1 MSARELAQAC
11 SSLLLVQTQVNN
23 RPLNSSLSLL
33 PIACRKLLPLLLL
46 PSMNFYFARS
56 ARISSTYS
64 LARRAIIKPLPSH
77 RLDPSLAHSL
87 ALLFSVAAF
96 GSVLCGICVCELSLL
111 CIWADACDF
120 SFIIVSFERSSL
132 SARTLDG
139 ITMQSNLQFLIL
151 LLLLQSSCNCYR
163 PLARSLARTQTE
175 PTSSRDCC
183 ELAASA
189 SALARSRTRTGNQ
202 CAASERIGSLAAR
215 ARLMYESGR

>member
-163 PLARSLARTQTE
+163 PLARSLELKLSRRARAT
-175 PTSSRDCC
+175 
-183 ELAASA
+183 AASSLRA
-189 SALARSRTRTGNQ
+189 PARS
-202 CAASERIGSLAAR
+202 LAR
-215 ARLMYESGR
+215 ARAMEINAQRASA